1 MLWELGSVFT
11 AVSYTHLDV
20 YKRQTYTLF
29 KGPGKEFLEYEKK
42 MFQNSEIRTDA
53 TASEANVKD
62 KIVTLSTC
70 TGNQATRFVVQ
81 GKRVNAVNPQ

>member
-1 MLWELGSVFT
+1 
-11 AVSYTHLDV
+11 
-20 YKRQTYTLF
+20 
-29 KGPGKEFLEYEKK
+29 

-53 TASEANVKD
+53 AEEDADKKD

-81 GKRVNAVNPQ
+81 GKQVNAVDPQ

>member
-1 MLWELGSVFT
+1 
-11 AVSYTHLDV
+11 
-20 YKRQTYTLF
+20 
-29 KGPGKEFLEYEKK
+29 

-53 TASEANVKD
+53 AESEANVKD

-81 GKRVNAVNPQ
+81 GKRVNAVDPQ

>member
-1 MLWELGSVFT
+1 MQEWDFEHWGIKYWSKT
-11 AVSYTHLDV
+11 
-20 YKRQTYTLF
+20 
-29 KGPGKEFLEYEKK
+29 KEFLEYEKK

>member
-1 MLWELGSVFT
+1 
-11 AVSYTHLDV
+11 
-20 YKRQTYTLF
+20 
-29 KGPGKEFLEYEKK
+29 
-42 MFQNSEIRTDA
+42 MFQISEIRIDA